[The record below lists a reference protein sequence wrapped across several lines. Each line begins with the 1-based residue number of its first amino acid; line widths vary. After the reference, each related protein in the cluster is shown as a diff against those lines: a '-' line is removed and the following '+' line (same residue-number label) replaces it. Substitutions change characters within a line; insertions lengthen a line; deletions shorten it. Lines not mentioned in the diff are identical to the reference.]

1 MVPGERNDSDK
12 APLWGAYLMHTS
24 SALKQVFDT
33 NFALL
38 RSHEG
43 MMRQTVMDVVFVFGL
58 GFVLAGLPTS
68 QITLA

>member
-1 MVPGERNDSDK
+1 
-12 APLWGAYLMHTS
+12 MHTS

-43 MMRQTVMDVVFVFGL
+43 MMGQTVMDVVFVFGL